1 MGEIHMEEEEMTLAG
16 LLRAVQFITKLL
28 WICM

>member
-1 MGEIHMEEEEMTLAG
+1 MGDIHMEEEEMTLAG

-28 WICM
+28 WICG